1 MFARERRLHE
11 WVQPRVAPSF
21 PECTAMSDHARTE
34 PAPEAEAAPPKKKAG
49 GIMTMVKAIAI
60 VSVVVLAQVC
70 GASMLIPSAEET
82 KEIGKQLAGAT
93 HDEEAHAEE
102 ESHGE
107 ASEHGDGHHDESH
120 EVTLGTYHIVSFNPK
135 TDASLAVDFELFGT
149 VLAAEQPEFEH
160 LYAAH
165 EKRISEQITIA
176 VRGLQAEDLTDPGL
190 GLIKRIILEKTN
202 RALGKP
208 LVREAIISQFSFVER

>member
-1 MFARERRLHE
+1 
-11 WVQPRVAPSF
+11 
-21 PECTAMSDHARTE
+21 
-34 PAPEAEAAPPKKKAG
+34 
-49 GIMTMVKAIAI
+49 
-60 VSVVVLAQVC
+60 VLAQVC
-70 GASMLIPSAEET
+70 AASMLIPSAEET
-82 KEIGKQLAGAT
+82 KEVGKQLAGSA
-93 HDEEAHAEE
+93 HGDGEHAEE
-102 ESHGE
+102 EGHGE
-107 ASEHGDGHHDESH
+107 AGGHGGAGHGEESDEVS
-120 EVTLGTYHIVSFNPK
+120 LGTYHIVSFNPK

-149 VLAAEQPEFEH
+149 VLAAERLDFDH
-160 LYAAH
+160 LYTAH

>member
-1 MFARERRLHE
+1 
-11 WVQPRVAPSF
+11 
-21 PECTAMSDHARTE
+21 MSEQAKTE
-34 PAPEAEAAPPKKKAG
+34 PSAEAEAPPPKKAG
-49 GIMTMVKAIAI
+49 GIMTLVKAVAI

-70 GASMLIPSAEET
+70 AGSMLIPSAEET
-82 KEIGKQLAGAT
+82 KEVGKQLAGAA
-93 HDEEAHAEE
+93 HDEQEHGEE
-102 ESHGE
+102 DGHGE
-107 ASEHGDGHHDESH
+107 AGEHGAGGHGEESH

-160 LYAAH
+160 LYTAH

-208 LVREAIISQFSFVER
+208 LLREAVISQFSFIPR

>member
-1 MFARERRLHE
+1 
-11 WVQPRVAPSF
+11 
-21 PECTAMSDHARTE
+21 MSEHAKSD
-34 PAPEAEAAPPKKKAG
+34 PAPEAEAAAPPKKAG
-49 GIMTMVKAIAI
+49 GIMTLVKAVAI
-60 VSVVVLAQVC
+60 VSAVVLAQVC

-82 KEIGKQLAGAT
+82 KEVGKQLAG
-93 HDEEAHAEE
+93 HDHHEDEHAEE
-102 ESHGE
+102 EVHGE
-107 ASEHGDGHHDESH
+107 ASEHGEGDHEESH

-160 LYAAH
+160 LYTAH

>member
-1 MFARERRLHE
+1 
-11 WVQPRVAPSF
+11 
-21 PECTAMSDHARTE
+21 MSEQAKTE
-34 PAPEAEAAPPKKKAG
+34 PSAEAEAPPPKKAG
-49 GIMTMVKAIAI
+49 GIMTLVKAVAI

-70 GASMLIPSAEET
+70 AGSMLIPSAEET
-82 KEIGKQLAGAT
+82 KEVGKQLAGSA
-93 HDEEAHAEE
+93 HDEEHGEE

-107 ASEHGDGHHDESH
+107 AGEHGDGGHGEESH

-135 TDASLAVDFELFGT
+135 TDSSLAVDFELFGT

-176 VRGLQAEDLTDPGL
+176 VRGLQADDLTDPGL

>member
-1 MFARERRLHE
+1 MSEHAATPE
-11 WVQPRVAPSF
+11 PS
-21 PECTAMSDHARTE
+21 PE
-34 PAPEAEAAPPKKKAG
+34 APPKKPG
-49 GIMTMVKAIAI
+49 GIMTLVKAGAI

-70 GASMLIPSAEET
+70 AASMLIPSAEET
-82 KEIGKQLAGAT
+82 REVGKQLAG
-93 HDEEAHAEE
+93 HGHEEEAETEE
-102 ESHGE
+102 HGEDGEHGE
-107 ASEHGDGHHDESH
+107 AGHGDLAR

-135 TDASLAVDFELFGT
+135 TGASLAVDFELFGT
-149 VLAAEQPEFEH
+149 VQEKEMDDFSH
-160 LYAAH
+160 LYTAH

-208 LVREAIISQFSFVER
+208 LIREAIVSQFSFVER